1 MLRTIL
7 IYHFPSIPNQFEPH
21 FDWLVELKPELTI
34 DSPTIITWRVFTR
47 IDLLNQGEKCLGELI
62 NPHRAYYLELNN
74 TQSLSKNRGFVKP
87 IIKGNLVIINQKNQ
101 EIDLKINWL
110 NSEQL
115 LNINLE
121 NNLIICRVGNQN

>member
-1 MLRTIL
+1 MLRTAL

-21 FDWLVELKPELTI
+21 FDWLVELKPELNL

-62 NPHRAYYLELNN
+62 KPHRAYYLELNK
-74 TQSLSKNRGFVKP
+74 TQFLSKNRGIVKP
-87 IIKGNLVIINQKNQ
+87 IIKGNLVSINQINQ
-101 EIDLKINWL
+101 QLNLKINWL
-110 NSEQL
+110 NTEQL

-121 NNLIICRVGNQN
+121 NNLIICLK